1 MSFIIKHFTSSD
13 GERFSQLYNTGGE
26 GFPLYYP
33 TAYIARSVRP
43 STTHGTQLVY
53 LESIKRVCEWEA
65 NQEVVLATR
74 FQRREF
80 LTQSEIDCLVRRLT
94 VSRKGGNGNVISRQK
109 SNTYIVYAAKY
120 LRWLAVEIITEV
132 NADIKASI
140 DGQHEA
146 LMSSVARKSGSSSA
160 SKQRILAKRLL
171 GETTRILLELFNHPL
186 QAVMKNGDK
195 GPRIRNI
202 IMLRILYETGM
213 RRGELL
219 SLKIEDFMEAIGS
232 ASSQLR
238 IKRNHHDKFDSRVR
252 QPVAKTLGRIV
263 NISVEAEQQ
272 LIDYLGNWRPS
283 TGSEFLFVNH
293 RLGRSHGNPV
303 TETGFNSA
311 LEKLKEA
318 FPALEPLHPHLLRHD
333 WNYRFSQKADHEGL
347 DFETERT
354 IREMLMGWRPN
365 SEMSLLYNQRH
376 IQEHA
381 NTFGRVI
388 ASDTMNWDNRND

>member
-160 SKQRILAKRLL
+160 SKLA
-171 GETTRILLELFNHPL
+171 H
-186 QAVMKNGDK
+186 
-195 GPRIRNI
+195 
-202 IMLRILYETGM
+202 
-213 RRGELL
+213 L
-219 SLKIEDFMEAIGS
+219 S
-232 ASSQLR
+232 
-238 IKRNHHDKFDSRVR
+238 
-252 QPVAKTLGRIV
+252 
-263 NISVEAEQQ
+263 
-272 LIDYLGNWRPS
+272 
-283 TGSEFLFVNH
+283 
-293 RLGRSHGNPV
+293 
-303 TETGFNSA
+303 
-311 LEKLKEA
+311 
-318 FPALEPLHPHLLRHD
+318 
-333 WNYRFSQKADHEGL
+333 
-347 DFETERT
+347 
-354 IREMLMGWRPN
+354 
-365 SEMSLLYNQRH
+365 
-376 IQEHA
+376 
-381 NTFGRVI
+381 
-388 ASDTMNWDNRND
+388 